1 MDKIEIHE
9 KCPECGGPV
18 EWATSGVYA
27 WQHCE
32 CGWTGNTYGAWDI
45 VEALTAAERRARIA
59 EEALGSACV
68 RLAPHILAVDA
79 RWKSCFDH
87 DPRPTESELTA
98 ELVEHF
104 KTLAEAELYPDD
116 APTADE
122 MARETEGGK

>member
-1 MDKIEIHE
+1 MDKIYEDDF
-9 KCPECGGPV
+9 
-18 EWATSGVYA
+18 
-27 WQHCE
+27 
-32 CGWTGNTYGAWDI
+32 TGQLQNAIETI
-45 VEALTAAERRARIA
+45 EALETALELGGQIEIKLREALAAAERRAKIA

-122 MARETEGGK
+122 MARETEGAE